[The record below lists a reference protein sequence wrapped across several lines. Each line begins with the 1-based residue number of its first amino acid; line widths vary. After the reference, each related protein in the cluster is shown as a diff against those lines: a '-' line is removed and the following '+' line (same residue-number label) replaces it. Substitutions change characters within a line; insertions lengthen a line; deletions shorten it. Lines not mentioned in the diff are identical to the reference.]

1 MPIRL
6 SDTTQDILALFF
18 AILIGALAGLGALA
32 FRGYIAV
39 GQWFLWPSG
48 RQFLDQVERSP
59 WWLLLF
65 LPAAGG
71 LAVGLVIFYMAREL
85 RGPGVPEVMEA
96 VALRDGYIAP
106 RIVLLKPLCTGTII
120 ATGGSVGREGPVVQI
135 GSAIGST
142 LAQVFNLTP
151 EKTRICLACG
161 AAAGIA
167 ATFNAPFAGVMFAV
181 EIILADLQVA
191 YLGHIVL
198 AAVTGAVLA
207 RHFMGDFPVF
217 TIFSFTLKHP
227 FELWFYLLLG
237 VAAGLVSVAFIHA
250 VFGLDTL
257 FRKIPLP
264 EWLKPALG
272 GLGLGALGL
281 LTPHVFGVGYDSVNL
296 ALTGKVVLTAAL
308 LFLLTKFV
316 ATSLCLGS
324 GMSGGIFAPSL
335 FIGAM
340 LGTTVALA
348 SNLLFPGLK
357 LEPAYFALVGM
368 GAVVSGA
375 TLAPITA
382 IVTIFELTNT
392 YAILVPLMAACI
404 GSLLTVKYLYGY
416 SIYETKLLRRGVNL
430 VRGHEVNI
438 LRTLKVRDTMIHRVE
453 ALHDATPLAEILV
466 RAERNPYPFF
476 VVLNDQEELSGV
488 LSLWDLRHVMQFT
501 QELSMLV
508 VAQELKTEK
517 VISVTPDDNLHTART
532 LFEEHNFAYLP
543 VVLPPD
549 RKKVVGLLKLDDILS
564 AYHQKLVKERLLR
577 VPLGWRGS
585 GGKKV

>member
-6 SDTTQDILALFF
+6 SDTTQEILALFF
-18 AILIGALAGLGALA
+18 AILIGVLAGFGALA
-32 FRGYIAV
+32 FRAYIAV
-39 GQWFLWPSG
+39 GQWLLWPGG
-48 RQFLDQVERSP
+48 RHFLEQVERAP
-59 WWLLLF
+59 WWLLLL
-65 LPAAGG
+65 LPALGG
-71 LAVGLVIFYMAREL
+71 LVVGLVIAYLAQEL

-120 ATGGSVGREGPVVQI
+120 AAGGSVGREGPVVQI

-217 TIFSFTLKHP
+217 TISSFVLKHP
-227 FELWFYLLLG
+227 GELWVYLFLG
-237 VAAGLVSVAFIHA
+237 VAAGLVSVAFINA

-257 FRKIPLP
+257 FRKLPLP

-272 GLGLGALGL
+272 GLALGALGL

-296 ALTGKVVLTAAL
+296 ALTGNVVLAAAL
-308 LFLLTKFV
+308 LFLISKFL

-340 LGTTVALA
+340 LGTAVALGG
-348 SNLLFPGLK
+348 NLLFGLD
-357 LEPAYFALVGM
+357 LEPSYFALVGM
-368 GAVVSGA
+368 GALVSGA

-382 IVTIFELTNT
+382 IITIFELTNT
-392 YAILVPLMAACI
+392 YAIIVPLMAGCI
-404 GSLLTVKYLYGY
+404 GSLLTVKYLYGF

-430 VRGHEVNI
+430 VRGHEINI
-438 LRTLKVRDTMIHRVE
+438 LRSLKVRDTMIPRFE
-453 ALHDATPLAEILV
+453 TLHEATPLAEILV

-476 VVLNDQEELSGV
+476 VVVNEHEELSGV
-488 LSLWDLRHVMQFT
+488 LSLWDLRHVMPHT
-501 QELSMLV
+501 QELAYLV
-508 VAQELKTEK
+508 VARDLMTEQ
-517 VISVTPDDNLHTART
+517 VVTVTPDDNLHTGRT
-532 LFEEHNFAYLP
+532 LLEERNFAYLP
-543 VVLPPD
+543 VVVPPE
-549 RKKVVGLLKLDDILS
+549 RTNVVGLLKLDDVLH
-564 AYHQKLVKERLLR
+564 AYQQKLVKERLLR
-577 VPLGWRGS
+577 WPLGPRWGRG
-585 GGKKV
+585 K

>member
-1 MPIRL
+1 MAIRL
-6 SDTTQDILALFF
+6 SETTQDILALFF
-18 AILIGALAGLGALA
+18 AILIGILAAFGALA

-39 GQWFLWPSG
+39 GQWLLWPGG
-48 RQFLDQVERSP
+48 RHFLEQVEHAP
-59 WWLLLF
+59 WWLILL
-65 LPAAGG
+65 LPTLGG
-71 LAVGLVIFYMAREL
+71 LAVGLIIAFLAQEL
-85 RGPGVPEVMEA
+85 RGPGVPEVIEA
-96 VALRDGYIAP
+96 AALRDGYIAS

-120 ATGGSVGREGPVVQI
+120 AAGGSVGREGPVVQI
-135 GSAIGST
+135 GSAIGSS

-181 EIILADLQVA
+181 EIILADLQIA

-227 FELWFYLLLG
+227 IELWFYLLLG
-237 VAAGLVSVAFIHA
+237 IAAGLVSVAFIHA

-257 FRKIPLP
+257 FRKMPLP

-272 GLGLGALGL
+272 GLALGIFGL
-281 LTPHVFGVGYDSVNL
+281 ITPHIFGVGYDSVNL
-296 ALTGKVVLTAAL
+296 ALTGNVVLAL
-308 LFLLTKFV
+308 ALFLMLAKFL

-335 FIGAM
+335 FMGAM
-340 LGTTVALA
+340 LGTALA
-348 SNLLFPGLK
+348 AACNLLFPGLN
-357 LEPAYFALVGM
+357 LEPSYFALVGM

-382 IVTIFELTNT
+382 ILTIFELTNT
-392 YAILVPLMAACI
+392 YAIIVPLMAGCI
-404 GSLLTVKYLYGY
+404 GSLFTVKYLYGY

-430 VRGHEVNI
+430 VRGHEVSI
-438 LRTLKVRDTMIHRVE
+438 LRSLKVRDTMIPRVE
-453 ALHDATPLAEILV
+453 TLYDCTPLAEILV
-466 RAERNPYPFF
+466 RAEKNPYPFF

-501 QELSMLV
+501 QDLAFLV
-508 VAQELKTEK
+508 VADELKTEE
-517 VISVTPDDNLHTART
+517 VVTVTPDDNLHTART
-532 LFEEHNFAYLP
+532 LFEEHNFSYLP

-549 RKKVVGLLKLDDILS
+549 RKKVVGILKLDDLLH
-564 AYHQKLVKERLLR
+564 AYQQKLVKERLLR
-577 VPLGWRGS
+577 VPLGLWRA
-585 GGKKV
+585 GGK